1 MPTEREWRRIERDR
15 ADQQILRRAAA
26 WLRQDP
32 ARGEYAGLSE
42 YEDAMALAE
51 LLDVLA
57 TALPDIDSGVRW
69 QAVESCRF
77 CSASR
82 WLHRRSGAPG
92 ADAEHAAAH
101 NACRDQVRRRFAAP
115 SAVSDQTPAARSAAI
130 SRTSS
135 G

>member
-69 QAVESCRF
+69 QAVESCRLLLGEPM
-77 CSASR
+77 ASPAI
-82 WLHRRSGAPG
+82 RRT
-92 ADAEHAAAH
+92 
-101 NACRDQVRRRFAAP
+101 RRR
-115 SAVSDQTPAARSAAI
+115 R
-130 SRTSS
+130 
-135 G
+135 